1 MKTTFALA
9 LGLST
14 ALAAIPAM
22 AQSSAEW
29 DADAD
34 QQLSEDEFRTAIEE
48 SGVFER
54 WDTDSNGTL
63 SREELRDGLYG
74 GIDTDDDLTISDQEW
89 NVHSETFGSTYG
101 DWTPGTMPGGDGFSI
116 EEYNEAFESSSVYDE
131 FDVDSSDDVSL
142 DEFSS
147 AAFNATDRN
156 IDGWITFDEGEIF
169 DEYWLIITQTPTE
182 AAASEMDAGGEDSA
196 SEGETAEES
205 EAQ

>member
-1 MKTTFALA
+1 MTKTFALA

-14 ALAAIPAM
+14 ALAAMPAM
-22 AQSSAEW
+22 AQSSADW

-34 QQLSEDEFRTAIEE
+34 EQLSQDEFRTGIED

-54 WDTDSNGTL
+54 WDTDSSGSL

-89 NVHSETFGSTYG
+89 NVHSDTFGSTYG
-101 DWTPGTMPGGDGFSI
+101 DWTPGEMPGEDGFSI

-131 FDVDSSDDVSL
+131 FDADSSGDVSP
-142 DEFSS
+142 DEFSD
-147 AAFNATDRN
+147 AAFGATDRN
-156 IDGWITFDEGEIF
+156 IDGWITFDEGEVF
-169 DEYWLIITQTPTE
+169 DQYWLIITQTPTD
-182 AAASEMDAGGEDSA
+182 AAAQ
-196 SEGETAEES
+196 ES